1 MRLSDK
7 ELRGLPVVTKT
18 GDKVGKVSGLVVDG
32 DNHAVV
38 QYVVAKSRLLSAI
51 LPKELLV
58 HPSQVVSIDEEKM
71 VVKGEFIAVEA
82 AEAIAMAEPQR
93 AAGAVSSMSRSARS

>member
-7 ELRGLPVVTKT
+7 ELRGLPVVTA
-18 GDKVGKVSGLVVDG
+18 VSGEKIGRLTGFVVDG
-32 DNHAVV
+32 ESHAVI
-38 QYVVAKSRLLSAI
+38 QYVVAKSRTLSAL

-58 HPSQVVSIDEEKM
+58 HPSQVVSIDDEKM

-82 AEAIAMAEPQR
+82 AEAIAATGG
-93 AAGAVSSMSRSARS
+93 ASAVSSMSRSSRS